1 MSWFPLPVPGSRAD
15 RPLKV
20 IPRVNAV
27 AALLVFGGCASPA
40 PTPVSAPAPAA
51 LSAVVVDPEQPARDA
66 EAIGDYGSAA
76 RAWQALAAGSRSP
89 TREAYQLRA
98 AAALLAAGDTT
109 GSQALLSQVDV
120 ALLGDELIAR
130 KQLLL
135 ARLALG
141 RADPAGAAAALAP
154 TRQLNLAPDLTA
166 QRDALLQQLPAG
178 MRTTTASAPLTGNDF
193 LAVLLPYGSNLDSA
207 AQAITAGIVAAR
219 LQDGNG
225 PELRFYVS
233 GNDVLASY
241 RQAMS
246 DGAAAVIGPLQKAE
260 VAALAQAPLPRPTLA
275 LNNPEPAVGQVNL
288 YRLSLDPADEA
299 AAGADWLAA
308 AGYRDVAMLYVDDAW
323 GRRQRDLY
331 SAAVTEHGGRL
342 AGAVPFDAGD
352 TDFSAALRGLFRE
365 RLATTAPAA
374 AASPETPAVLP
385 ATPPTFPGPQALI
398 VIASAA
404 DARQIV
410 PQLGYVGIFGLPV
423 LTTSQVWNGSPEPAD
438 SAADIENVVFCDSPW
453 ALNKLT
459 MAGNAGP
466 LAAARQ
472 SWPQLDREPARLLA
486 LGADAYA
493 VGREL
498 RLGHTV
504 DALPDGLTGA
514 LGMDADGALHRR
526 VLGCARFRGG
536 VPVPLTP
543 GGSP

>member
-20 IPRVNAV
+20 ILKVIAV
-27 AALLVFGGCASPA
+27 AAVLAAGGCASP
-40 PTPVSAPAPAA
+40 PPAPVTPATP
-51 LSAVVVDPEQPARDA
+51 AVMPDPEQPARDA
-66 EAIGDYGSAA
+66 EAISDYGAAA
-76 RAWQALAAGSRSP
+76 RAWQALAAGVPSP
-89 TREAYQLRA
+89 GREAYQLRA
-98 AAALLAAGDTT
+98 AAAWLAAGDAT
-109 GSQALLSQVDV
+109 GSQALLSQIDV
-120 ALLGDELIAR
+120 AALGDELIAR

-135 ARLALG
+135 ARLALE

-154 TRQLNLAPDLTA
+154 TRQLTLPPDLA
-166 QRDALLQQLPAG
+166 AERDALFMQLPPGLRAATAG
-178 MRTTTASAPLTGNDF
+178 PPLAGNDF
-193 LAVLLPYGSNLDSA
+193 LAVLLPYGGSLDSA

-219 LQDGNG
+219 LHDGGG
-225 PELRFYVS
+225 PELRFYAS

-241 RQAMS
+241 RQALA

-299 AAGADWLAA
+299 AAGAGWLAA

-323 GRRQRDLY
+323 GRRLRDLY
-331 SAAVTEHGGRL
+331 SASVTEHGGQL
-342 AGAVPFDAGD
+342 VGAVPFDAGD

-365 RLATTAPAA
+365 RLAMTPPVAT
-374 AASPETPAVLP
+374 ASPEVPAVLP
-385 ATPPTFPGPQALI
+385 ATPPSFPGPQALI

-404 DARQIV
+404 GARQIV
-410 PQLGYVGIFGLPV
+410 PQLGYVGIFGLPL

-453 ALNKLT
+453 ALNRQT
-459 MAGNAGP
+459 MAGNTGP
-466 LAAARQ
+466 LAAARP
-472 SWPQLDREPARLLA
+472 SWPQIDREPPRLVA

-498 RLGHTV
+498 RLGHTM

-514 LGMDADGALHRR
+514 LGMDADGAFHRR
-526 VLGCARFRGG
+526 VLSCARFRGG
-536 VPVPLTP
+536 VPMPLPP
-543 GGSP
+543 GGLP

>member
-1 MSWFPLPVPGSRAD
+1 MSWFPLPVPGSHAD
-15 RPLKV
+15 RPLRVILKV
-20 IPRVNAV
+20 IAV
-27 AALLVFGGCASPA
+27 TAVLAAGGCASPPPA
-40 PTPVSAPAPAA
+40 PVSTPAPAA
-51 LSAVVVDPEQPARDA
+51 LSAFVVDPEQPARDA
-66 EAIGDYGSAA
+66 EAVGDYGAAA
-76 RAWQALAAGSRSP
+76 RAWQALAGGSLSP

-98 AAALLAAGDTT
+98 AAALLAAGDAT
-109 GSQALLSQVDV
+109 GGQALLSQIDV
-120 ALLGDELIAR
+120 APLGDELIAR

-154 TRQLNLAPDLTA
+154 TRQLTLPPDLNA
-166 QRDALLQQLPAG
+166 QREALFLQLPAG
-178 MRTTTASAPLTGNDF
+178 LRAATANPPVTGNDF
-193 LAVLLPYGSNLDSA
+193 LAVLLPYGGNLDSA

-219 LQDGNG
+219 LHDDNG
-225 PELRFYVS
+225 PELRFYAS
-233 GNDVLASY
+233 GNDVPASY
-241 RQAMS
+241 RQALA

-288 YRLSLDPADEA
+288 YQLSLDPADEA

-308 AGYRDVAMLYVDDAW
+308 AGYHDVALLYVDDAW
-323 GRRQRDLY
+323 GRRLRDLY
-331 SAAVTEHGGRL
+331 RAAVTEHGGRL

-365 RLATTAPAA
+365 RLTLTPPVAT
-374 AASPETPAVLP
+374 ASPEAPAVSP
-385 ATPPTFPGPQALI
+385 AMPPTFPGPQALI

-453 ALNKLT
+453 ALNRLT
-459 MAGNAGP
+459 GAGNAGP
-466 LAAARQ
+466 LATARLA
-472 SWPQLDREPARLLA
+472 WPQLDREPARLFA

-498 RLGHTV
+498 RLGRTV

-514 LGMDADGALHRR
+514 LGMDADGVLHRR
-526 VLGCARFRGG
+526 VLTCARFQGG
-536 VPVPLTP
+536 VPAPLMP

>member
-20 IPRVNAV
+20 ILKVNAV
-27 AALLVFGGCASPA
+27 AVLLLFGGCVSPPPA
-40 PTPVSAPAPAA
+40 PVSTVAPTALPA
-51 LSAVVVDPEQPARDA
+51 VRVDPEQPARDA
-66 EAIGDYGSAA
+66 EAIGDYGAAA
-76 RAWQALAAGSRSP
+76 RAWQALADGNPSP

-98 AAALLAAGDTT
+98 ATALLAAGDTT

-135 ARLALG
+135 ARLALA

-166 QRDALLQQLPAG
+166 QREALFRQLPAG
-178 MRTTTASAPLTGNDF
+178 IRAATTGAPLTGNDF
-193 LAVLLPYGSNLDSA
+193 LAVLLPYGSSLDSTA
-207 AQAITAGIVAAR
+207 LAITTGIVAAR
-219 LQDGNG
+219 LHDGNG
-225 PELRFYVS
+225 PELRFYAS

-241 RQAMS
+241 RQALA

-260 VAALAQAPLPRPTLA
+260 VATLAQAPLPRPTLA
-275 LNNPEPAVGQVNL
+275 LNNPEPPVGQVNL

-308 AGYRDVAMLYVDDAW
+308 AGHRDVAMLYVDDAW

-342 AGAVPFDAGD
+342 AGAAPFDAGD

-365 RLATTAPAA
+365 RLATIAPVAGAA
-374 AASPETPAVLP
+374 PETRNVLP
-385 ATPPTFPGPQALI
+385 ATGPTFPGPQALI

-410 PQLGYVGIFGLPV
+410 PQLGYVGVFGLPV
-423 LTTSQVWNGSPEPAD
+423 LTTSQVWSGSPEPAD

-453 ALNKLT
+453 ALSKLT

-466 LAAARQ
+466 LATARLA
-472 SWPQLDREPARLLA
+472 WPQIDREPARLIA

-504 DALPDGLTGA
+504 DAMPDGLTGA

-526 VLGCARFRGG
+526 VLSCARFQGG